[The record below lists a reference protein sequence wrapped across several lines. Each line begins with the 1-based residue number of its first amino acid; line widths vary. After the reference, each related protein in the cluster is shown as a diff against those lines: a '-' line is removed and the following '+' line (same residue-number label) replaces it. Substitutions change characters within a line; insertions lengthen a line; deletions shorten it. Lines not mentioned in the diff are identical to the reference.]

1 VTQEKLQFLF
11 FDIDSSH
18 YVLVLEFECHGK
30 NLSEYVDFE
39 IAAIVKEL
47 CYRCRGIC
55 QLIPKIPS
63 LPGVITNT
71 GSGNKSFGYLFD
83 LTFLLNSSISTATL

>member
-11 FDIDSSH
+11 FDTDSSH

-39 IAAIVKEL
+39 IAAIVKN
-47 CYRCRGIC
+47 Y
-55 QLIPKIPS
+55 
-63 LPGVITNT
+63 VIDVVAFV
-71 GSGNKSFGYLFD
+71 S
-83 LTFLLNSSISTATL
+83 